1 MCPTGPGSALFG
13 TGCTQI
19 GRYDHTPPGAD
30 RSRNQRNRPYAG
42 ETTRIGCLLRFQ
54 CPHIIHR
61 STAVPSPDP
70 SGFGRR
76 CATAMPSAITR
87 MSLLVQ
93 RVQNYVAMGGYRG
106 QYANKYVPWVM
117 WGRRNDSRMCCVL
130 YRAGYGT
137 FRHRIHP
144 NLHFFCRALSARTT
158 RIPSLR
164 QEVRGGGAN
173 SQRTSVTGIAWHP
186 EHAKNMSICGVMAV
200 WASISDDFFG
210 IKPAISTL
218 NGTPHPYTGAYH
230 GNFRCPGPVRLWD
243 THWERL
249 GIRVALQPM
258 LVTGR
263 SWSWGWCHIGEIH
276 HKRGVYGCCTRLR
289 LCYYVPLANTR
300 QIQLN

>member
-13 TGCTQI
+13 TRCTQI
-19 GRYDHTPPGAD
+19 GRYDHTPPGSD

-54 CPHIIHR
+54 CPHITHR

-76 CATAMPSAITR
+76 CVTAMPSAITR

-144 NLHFFCRALSARTT
+144 NRPIRHRT
-158 RIPSLR
+158 PG
-164 QEVRGGGAN
+164 VR
-173 SQRTSVTGIAWHP
+173 SEPKS
-186 EHAKNMSICGVMAV
+186 
-200 WASISDDFFG
+200 
-210 IKPAISTL
+210 AISAIRRRNHAHRVRSTV
-218 NGTPHPYTGAYH
+218 PVPPYY
-230 GNFRCPGPVRLWD
+230 P
-243 THWERL
+243 
-249 GIRVALQPM
+249 
-258 LVTGR
+258 
-263 SWSWGWCHIGEIH
+263 
-276 HKRGVYGCCTRLR
+276 
-289 LCYYVPLANTR
+289 
-300 QIQLN
+300 